1 MSSDGHI
8 TRLDE
13 PPFLPI
19 VLPEEHPMSVT
30 NGLEVFLSDPLFTF
44 LGMSSGGPTPEG
56 LEDCMVDGGKKAF
69 TDDMAMVLCPSPD
82 DRIELSDELP
92 RRNLRLVSDKGSHLI
107 QEPLAVLLGRFDE
120 QFLVVF
126 ADILTKKVK
135 SIFDSCEMGF
145 LGR

>member
-19 VLPEEHPMSVT
+19 VLPEEYPMSVT

-56 LEDCMVDGGKKAF
+56 LEDRMVDGGKKAF
-69 TDDMAMVLCPSPD
+69 TDNMAMGYSPGNAGD
-82 DRIELSDELP
+82 NST
-92 RRNLRLVSDKGSHLI
+92 KGY
-107 QEPLAVLLGRFDE
+107 QGALG
-120 QFLVVF
+120 
-126 ADILTKKVK
+126 IK
-135 SIFDSCEMGF
+135 SGQNK
-145 LGR
+145 LNR